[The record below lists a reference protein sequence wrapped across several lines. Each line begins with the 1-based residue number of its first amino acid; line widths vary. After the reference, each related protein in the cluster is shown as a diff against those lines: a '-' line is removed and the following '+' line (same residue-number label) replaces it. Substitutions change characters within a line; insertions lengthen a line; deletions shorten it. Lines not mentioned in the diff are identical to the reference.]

1 MKVIKNINNED
12 VMLVNIMYHR
22 GTSDTDWKDAIDVI
36 YKDLNT
42 NEKYLYTIDEP
53 KMEVYFTKPELRH
66 FNYNKLFVDK
76 KDADMHTFKYRNLE
90 REIAKEAGSN
100 YEQFIKHCMETGNRS
115 GIRNVHKCPY
125 VFGSDFDIE
134 NWYKIQWV
142 LNHNNNKKKHVTK
155 QFLDIE
161 VDGIDVPGFPK
172 PGECPI
178 NVITLVDQ
186 ESMTCLTYALR
197 NDKIPQIQEI
207 EDNLDEFVEE
217 LHEMFDESY
226 GRLDYKIF
234 FYDDELRLIRDTYST
249 INILKRDFLVIW
261 NMAFDIPFI
270 IERIKVLG
278 GDPEDI
284 MCHKDFKYKECYFQ
298 KDNINFMVENKSD
311 FFKCSSY
318 TTTLDQ
324 MVLYAANRKGQG
336 TIRSNRLN
344 DIALKELNDEKL
356 DYSEDAN
363 IKTLPYVDYK
373 KFLIYNIK
381 DVLLQLG
388 IEQKTNDLD
397 AIYLRALDNATS
409 YHKVFKQ
416 SIFLKNRSYI
426 EFFNQGFII
435 GNNPNTVYGK
445 FRPDDLDKEDDEDEG
460 YDGALV
466 ADPELNSYEGMKVL
480 GRKSKY
486 VYKLV
491 IDMDFSAMYPNIIIS
506 INVAANT
513 MIAKLII
520 NDTVEDFMN
529 KIDIDADKYDSG
541 KDFIDNYL
549 TGNVLNLCKKW
560 FNLPGVMEMI
570 EEYSKHKNKKV
581 KINIPE
587 KYTKQ
592 YFPMGVTVEIK

>member
-1 MKVIKNINNED
+1 MKVIKNINNDD

-22 GTSDTDWKDAIDVI
+22 GTADTEWKDSIDII

-53 KMEVYFTKPELRH
+53 KMEIYFTKPELRH
-66 FNYNKLFVDK
+66 YNYNKLFIDMK
-76 KDADMHTFKYRNLE
+76 EADVHTVKYRNLE

-100 YEQFIKHCMETGNRS
+100 YEQFIKQCIETGNRA
-115 GIRNVHKCPY
+115 GIKNVHKCPF

-134 NWYKIQWV
+134 NWYKVQWV
-142 LNHNNNKKKHVTK
+142 LNHNNSKNKPVTK

-161 VDGIDVPGFPK
+161 VDGIDVAGIPK
-172 PGECPI
+172 PGEYPI
-178 NVITLVDQ
+178 NAVTLVDQ
-186 ESMTCLTYALR
+186 HSMTCLTYALR
-197 NDKIPQIQEI
+197 NEKNPQIQEL
-207 EDNLDEFVEE
+207 EDDMDGFINE
-217 LHEMFDESY
+217 LHELFDESY
-226 GRLDYKIF
+226 GRLDYKVL
-234 FYDDELRLIRDTYST
+234 FYSDELKMIKDLYGT

-261 NMAFDIPFI
+261 NMGFDIPFI
-270 IERIKVLG
+270 IERIKNLG
-278 GDPEDI
+278 GVPEEI
-284 MCHKDFKYKECYFQ
+284 MCHRDFKVKECYFK
-298 KDNINFMVENKSD
+298 KDTVNFMVENKSD

-344 DIALKELNDEKL
+344 DIALIELKDEKL
-356 DYSEDAN
+356 DYSEDAT
-363 IKTLPYVDYK
+363 IKTLPYVNYR

-381 DVLLQLG
+381 DTLLQLG

-397 AIYLRALDNATS
+397 AIYLRALDNATA

-426 EFFNQGFII
+426 EFYKQGFII

-445 FRPDDLDKEDDEDEG
+445 VRSDDFDDDDEG

-466 ADPELNSYEGMKVL
+466 ADPELNSYEGMTVL

-529 KIDIDADKYDSG
+529 KMDIDADKYDSG

-549 TGNVLNLCKKW
+549 TGNILNLCKKW
-560 FNLPGVMEMI
+560 FNLPGIMELI
-570 EEYSKHKNKKV
+570 EDYSKGKNKKV
-581 KINIPE
+581 RVTIPE

-592 YFPMGVTVEIK
+592 FFPMGVTVELK